1 MNAMKMTRRAAAHD
15 YTQAGIYHITLH
27 VAEEMGQPLGR
38 VVGDGSAP
46 DGSPDA
52 PRIQL
57 SAVGRMVEH
66 ELLHSI
72 HDHYPMITVQ
82 DYVVMPDHLHFLVEV
97 QDKILSRYGKTLPLG
112 QVIAGFKKGCNK
124 RFWALAAQ
132 PAAETAANT
141 GGQTAGHTENQA
153 ANTAGHTAAQ
163 NGGGTA
169 AQNGGNTA
177 AQNGGHTAA
186 QNGGHTAA
194 QNGGGTAAQNGGGTA
209 AQNGGGTTAQNDGGT
224 AAQNGGGN
232 GGGKAAGHIG
242 ARQAGGNTS
251 GVAAGSVQAGFPGAG
266 ALPQPYKTPSSAT
279 TGRPPLFAYGYC
291 DVMPVDAAQLATQR
305 QYIKDNPRSRL
316 LRSQNRAWLSPR
328 RGTIGTALTIPALR
342 GYLRR
347 ECPPSLATD
356 EALSA
361 IEGRLLVAAGGETAT
376 LTATKTATHTGGET
390 AALIACD
397 SYGNTGLLTEHRCL
411 PVVCHRKDKALF
423 AQQKARCL
431 DEAARGTVLV
441 SPRIAKGEQEII
453 DDCVNH
459 GFPVI
464 LIADNGFP
472 DRYHPSMARTDLVS
486 AGRLLL
492 VTPWL
497 YQYRGKNEQVT
508 VPFCKTMNCVAQ
520 ALCRMKDSWWKE

>member
-57 SAVGRMVEH
+57 SAVGRMVEY

-132 PAAETAANT
+132 PAAAPDSGDT
-141 GGQTAGHTENQA
+141 GGQTAAH
-153 ANTAGHTAAQ
+153 TAGQA
-163 NGGGTA
+163 
-169 AQNGGNTA
+169 GN
-177 AQNGGHTAA
+177 
-186 QNGGHTAA
+186 
-194 QNGGGTAAQNGGGTA
+194 
-209 AQNGGGTTAQNDGGT
+209 
-224 AAQNGGGN
+224 
-232 GGGKAAGHIG
+232 
-242 ARQAGGNTS
+242 GGNTS
-251 GVAAGSVQAGFPGAG
+251 GNAAGSVQAGFPGAG

-390 AALIACD
+390 APLIACD

-431 DEAARGTVLV
+431 DEAARGAVLV

-453 DDCVNH
+453 DDCVNQ

-492 VTPWL
+492 VTPWQ